1 MDFEEMEMDRQAKN
15 QSYLRKKNKKDIIW
29 LLRDMSRSYSDIAR
43 VLKLS
48 NTAVAKI
55 ADDLIADNLVC
66 RESDTKGRNGIM
78 LRINSDYGYI
88 FAADLSGRT
97 IKICAADMSG
107 KIILRH
113 TISDVV
119 SFRRSDFD
127 RMIDQMKE
135 MMHTPQLNGKKLC
148 CIGLATPGK
157 LNESGE
163 FLLNPRFKGFGNMSV
178 KEELRKAFG
187 CEVVVKNDVNL
198 AMEGENAYGSLKEV
212 SNALMLHID
221 VGTGSAFMLDGK
233 VYVGCHGFAGEIG
246 YFRLNMFSA
255 SPDNYDNLY
264 YSNYFDSLS
273 LFSALSILQRE
284 TAYGNEGYLSE
295 YVKEKGISC
304 SEIPIEA
311 ILEAYRAGDAL
322 TQKVLN
328 SSAKVIATVA
338 NNLCE
343 LLDIDTIVFNGAVTE
358 LGQRYLD
365 EIVPYTGNR
374 NVQFS
379 SLMENAALMG
389 ALNAG
394 LTQFFES
401 SL

>member
-55 ADDLIADNLVC
+55 ADDLIADNLIC

-148 CIGLATPGK
+148 CIGLATT
-157 LNESGE
+157 
-163 FLLNPRFKGFGNMSV
+163 R
-178 KEELRKAFG
+178 
-187 CEVVVKNDVNL
+187 
-198 AMEGENAYGSLKEV
+198 
-212 SNALMLHID
+212 
-221 VGTGSAFMLDGK
+221 
-233 VYVGCHGFAGEIG
+233 
-246 YFRLNMFSA
+246 
-255 SPDNYDNLY
+255 
-264 YSNYFDSLS
+264 
-273 LFSALSILQRE
+273 
-284 TAYGNEGYLSE
+284 
-295 YVKEKGISC
+295 
-304 SEIPIEA
+304 
-311 ILEAYRAGDAL
+311 
-322 TQKVLN
+322 
-328 SSAKVIATVA
+328 
-338 NNLCE
+338 
-343 LLDIDTIVFNGAVTE
+343 
-358 LGQRYLD
+358 
-365 EIVPYTGNR
+365 
-374 NVQFS
+374 
-379 SLMENAALMG
+379 
-389 ALNAG
+389 
-394 LTQFFES
+394 
-401 SL
+401 